1 MMKTTNFIL
10 VPLVTAV
17 CCVSCSSP
25 EEKAETSIL
34 EFAEELE
41 EIISENRSASSEEII
56 DEVHDYVTDNTPGL
70 LKNLSKLTDSQKAR
84 LVKNLHKQKA
94 FDDLS
99 SISERVIKEKM
110 PKRSNSPEK
119 LWKQL
124 SVESRVKVVET
135 ATCLAKIFVTLC
147 FNGEVISEL

>member
-1 MMKTTNFIL
+1 MKTPNFIL
-10 VPLVTAV
+10 APLVAAV

-25 EEKAETSIL
+25 EERAEDTIL
-34 EFAEELE
+34 SFAEDLE
-41 EIISENRSASSEEII
+41 EIFSENRTASMEEII
-56 DEVHDYVTDNTPGL
+56 DEVHDYVTDNTSGVL
-70 LKNLSKLTDSQKAR
+70 SDLSKLTDSQKAR

-124 SVESRVKVVET
+124 PVESRVKVVET